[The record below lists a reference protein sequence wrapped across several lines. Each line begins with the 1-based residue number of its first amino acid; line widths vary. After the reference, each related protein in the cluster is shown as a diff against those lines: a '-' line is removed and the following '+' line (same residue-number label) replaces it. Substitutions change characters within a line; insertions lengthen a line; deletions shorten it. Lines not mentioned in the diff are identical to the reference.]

1 MSKHFYTPLDRP
13 VRRHAPVGSRIKV
26 NYQLEIDP
34 DGRKILVETG
44 VTDVYEK
51 IQSFKD
57 DCLVENIVR
66 RYLAGDTTALSM
78 SQGVYCDTTLIPKD
92 LISAHEAVKQAESI
106 YKRLPADVR
115 GKYSSFKEF
124 VNNFGTLENI
134 KNFYDSFNP
143 QGKGK
148 EELAPNPVDGG
159 AE

>member
-13 VRRHAPVGSRIKV
+13 ARRCAPVGSRIKV
-26 NYQLEIDP
+26 TYQAEIDP

-44 VTDVYEK
+44 VTDIYEK
-51 IQSFKD
+51 IQAYKD

-66 RYLAGDTTALSM
+66 RYLAGDVTALSK

-115 GKYSSFKEF
+115 GQYSSFKEF

-143 QGKGK
+143 KGK
-148 EELAPNPVDGG
+148 SNEAPAPDSGNGG